1 MILIKLFWI
10 HHHLCQKQENQ
21 EGRKTKQKRIR
32 KIQRNRKTKKYAICL
47 HNIVI
52 NFMSDTS
59 ILLETPDNIKINKK
73 QYQKIIFINNA
84 LEDGWSI
91 KKINEKYIFTKKHE
105 NRREIFQEDYLENFI
120 ISNFKT

>member
-1 MILIKLFWI
+1 
-10 HHHLCQKQENQ
+10 
-21 EGRKTKQKRIR
+21 
-32 KIQRNRKTKKYAICL
+32 
-47 HNIVI
+47 
-52 NFMSDTS
+52 MSDTS

-91 KKINEKYIFTKKHE
+91 KKMNEKYIFTKKHE

-120 ISNFKT
+120 ISNFKS

>member
-1 MILIKLFWI
+1 
-10 HHHLCQKQENQ
+10 
-21 EGRKTKQKRIR
+21 
-32 KIQRNRKTKKYAICL
+32 
-47 HNIVI
+47 
-52 NFMSDTS
+52 MSDTS

-84 LEDGWSI
+84 LDDGWSI

-120 ISNFKT
+120 VSNFKT

>member
-1 MILIKLFWI
+1 
-10 HHHLCQKQENQ
+10 
-21 EGRKTKQKRIR
+21 
-32 KIQRNRKTKKYAICL
+32 
-47 HNIVI
+47 
-52 NFMSDTS
+52 MSDNS

-120 ISNFKT
+120 VSNFKT

>member
-1 MILIKLFWI
+1 
-10 HHHLCQKQENQ
+10 
-21 EGRKTKQKRIR
+21 
-32 KIQRNRKTKKYAICL
+32 
-47 HNIVI
+47 
-52 NFMSDTS
+52 MSDTS

-84 LEDGWSI
+84 LDDGWSI

-105 NRREIFQEDYLENFI
+105 NRREIFQADYLENFI

>member
-1 MILIKLFWI
+1 
-10 HHHLCQKQENQ
+10 
-21 EGRKTKQKRIR
+21 
-32 KIQRNRKTKKYAICL
+32 
-47 HNIVI
+47 
-52 NFMSDTS
+52 MSDTS

-84 LEDGWSI
+84 LKDGWSI
-91 KKINEKYIFTKKHE
+91 KKMNEKYIFTKKHE

>member
-1 MILIKLFWI
+1 
-10 HHHLCQKQENQ
+10 
-21 EGRKTKQKRIR
+21 
-32 KIQRNRKTKKYAICL
+32 
-47 HNIVI
+47 
-52 NFMSDTS
+52 MSDTS

-120 ISNFKT
+120 VSNFKT

>member
-1 MILIKLFWI
+1 
-10 HHHLCQKQENQ
+10 
-21 EGRKTKQKRIR
+21 
-32 KIQRNRKTKKYAICL
+32 
-47 HNIVI
+47 
-52 NFMSDTS
+52 MSDTS

>member
-1 MILIKLFWI
+1 
-10 HHHLCQKQENQ
+10 
-21 EGRKTKQKRIR
+21 
-32 KIQRNRKTKKYAICL
+32 
-47 HNIVI
+47 
-52 NFMSDTS
+52 MSDTS
-59 ILLETPDNIKINKK
+59 ILLETPDNTKINKK

-120 ISNFKT
+120 VSNFKT

>member
-1 MILIKLFWI
+1 
-10 HHHLCQKQENQ
+10 
-21 EGRKTKQKRIR
+21 
-32 KIQRNRKTKKYAICL
+32 
-47 HNIVI
+47 
-52 NFMSDTS
+52 MSDTS

-73 QYQKIIFINNA
+73 QYQKIMFINNA

>member
-1 MILIKLFWI
+1 
-10 HHHLCQKQENQ
+10 
-21 EGRKTKQKRIR
+21 
-32 KIQRNRKTKKYAICL
+32 
-47 HNIVI
+47 
-52 NFMSDTS
+52 MSDTS

-84 LEDGWSI
+84 LDDGWSI
-91 KKINEKYIFTKKHE
+91 KKMNEKYIFTKKHE

>member
-1 MILIKLFWI
+1 
-10 HHHLCQKQENQ
+10 
-21 EGRKTKQKRIR
+21 
-32 KIQRNRKTKKYAICL
+32 
-47 HNIVI
+47 
-52 NFMSDTS
+52 MSDNS
-59 ILLETPDNIKINKK
+59 IFLETPEHIQMNKK
-73 QYQKIIFINNA
+73 QYQKFIFINNA

>member
-1 MILIKLFWI
+1 
-10 HHHLCQKQENQ
+10 
-21 EGRKTKQKRIR
+21 
-32 KIQRNRKTKKYAICL
+32 
-47 HNIVI
+47 
-52 NFMSDTS
+52 MSDTS

-84 LEDGWSI
+84 LDDGWSI

>member
-1 MILIKLFWI
+1 
-10 HHHLCQKQENQ
+10 
-21 EGRKTKQKRIR
+21 
-32 KIQRNRKTKKYAICL
+32 
-47 HNIVI
+47 
-52 NFMSDTS
+52 MSDTS

-91 KKINEKYIFTKKHE
+91 KKMNEKYIFTKKHE

-120 ISNFKT
+120 VSNFKT

>member
-1 MILIKLFWI
+1 
-10 HHHLCQKQENQ
+10 
-21 EGRKTKQKRIR
+21 
-32 KIQRNRKTKKYAICL
+32 
-47 HNIVI
+47 
-52 NFMSDTS
+52 MSDTS
-59 ILLETPDNIKINKK
+59 ILLETPDNIKMNKK

-120 ISNFKT
+120 VSNFKT

>member
-1 MILIKLFWI
+1 
-10 HHHLCQKQENQ
+10 
-21 EGRKTKQKRIR
+21 
-32 KIQRNRKTKKYAICL
+32 
-47 HNIVI
+47 
-52 NFMSDTS
+52 MSDTS

-91 KKINEKYIFTKKHE
+91 KKMNEKYIFTKKHE

>member
-1 MILIKLFWI
+1 
-10 HHHLCQKQENQ
+10 
-21 EGRKTKQKRIR
+21 
-32 KIQRNRKTKKYAICL
+32 
-47 HNIVI
+47 
-52 NFMSDTS
+52 MSDTS

-73 QYQKIIFINNA
+73 QYQKIMFINNA

-91 KKINEKYIFTKKHE
+91 KKMNEKYIFTKKHE